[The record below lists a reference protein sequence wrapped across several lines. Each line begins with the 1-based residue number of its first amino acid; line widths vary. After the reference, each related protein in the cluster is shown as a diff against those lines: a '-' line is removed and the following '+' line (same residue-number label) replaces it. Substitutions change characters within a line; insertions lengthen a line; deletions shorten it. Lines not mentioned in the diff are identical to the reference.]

1 MNIITADTLPNNM
14 RIKEIHGIIETTYPI
29 EISKKGFIRGLVE
42 RNKNEHQEAYDNFVN
57 SAKELGNGNTIYGVK
72 ISTAIGSFSNG
83 IFLYITYYGTIATTE
98 IIE

>member
-57 SAKELGNGNTIYGVK
+57 LAKELGNGNTIYGNWILFK
-72 ISTAIGSFSNG
+72 RYIS
-83 IFLYITYYGTIATTE
+83 LYNLLWNNCYHRNH
-98 IIE
+98 

>member
-57 SAKELGNGNTIYGVK
+57 SAKELGNGNTIWRKNINSNWIFFKRY
-72 ISTAIGSFSNG
+72 IS
-83 IFLYITYYGTIATTE
+83 LYNLLWNNCYHRNH
-98 IIE
+98 